1 MAVMGMAEKKPAA
14 EFFAMERLPEGSIVL
29 VLRTMDLPR
38 S

>member
-14 EFFAMERLPEGSIVL
+14 EIWAMERLPSGPMVL
-29 VLRTMDLPR
+29 VLRTMLLPR